1 MRNRLLL
8 LLFLSSGFAFGQI
21 TLQYADYQRAF
32 SVGTTFVTYSTPI
45 GGPDVEVFIGRA
57 SSTAQTWDL
66 TALPMEYAGNSVSI
80 EPSAAPLIND
90 FPGTNIVLYEKYLLG
105 LADTIYTWNY
115 KILTNDELLLL
126 GDSDETSVIWS
137 WDPPA
142 VQAKIPLTLGTNWIQ
157 SRDSTYIMPEMYTI
171 SENVVTID
179 AFGTLKVTSGEFPC
193 LRMRHDNRT
202 IVHSPAGTDTSGTR
216 SFNFYTE
223 GMIEVHV
230 GTITQD
236 QFDLETV
243 WVSGVKISGRQGLV
257 GLPSADL
264 QGKARFLS
272 VYPNPVCERA
282 EIQYCLTQNSN
293 VQIVLTDLAGRQI
306 STILNEYQSVG
317 EHRTKIDA
325 TALPAGIYLIR
336 LESKGEYITEKV
348 VVSR

>member
-8 LLFLSSGFAFGQI
+8 LLFLASGFAYGQI
-21 TLQYADYQRAF
+21 TLQYSDYQRAF
-32 SVGTTFVTYSTPI
+32 SVGTTFVTYSTPL
-45 GGPDVEVFIGRA
+45 GSPDVEVFIGRA

-66 TALPMEYAGNSVSI
+66 TSLTMEYVGNSVSI

-90 FPGTNIVLYEKYLLG
+90 FPGTNLVLYEKYLLG

-179 AFGTLKVTSGEFPC
+179 AFGTLKVASGEFPC

-202 IVHSPAGTDTSGTR
+202 IVHSPVGTDTTGTR

-230 GTITQD
+230 GSINQD
-236 QFDLETV
+236 QFDLETI
-243 WVSGVKISGRQGLV
+243 WVNGVKISGRQGLV
-257 GLPSADL
+257 GIPQHDL
-264 QGKARFLS
+264 HASVSVMS

-282 EIQYCLTQNSN
+282 EIQYYLTQNSN
-293 VQIVLTDLAGRQI
+293 VRISLTDLSGRNI
-306 STILNEYQSVG
+306 STVLNEYQSVG
-317 EHRTKIDA
+317 EHRAKIDA
-325 TALPAGIYLIR
+325 TALPAGIYLFR
-336 LESKGEYITEKV
+336 LESEGEYITEKMV
-348 VVSR
+348 VCR